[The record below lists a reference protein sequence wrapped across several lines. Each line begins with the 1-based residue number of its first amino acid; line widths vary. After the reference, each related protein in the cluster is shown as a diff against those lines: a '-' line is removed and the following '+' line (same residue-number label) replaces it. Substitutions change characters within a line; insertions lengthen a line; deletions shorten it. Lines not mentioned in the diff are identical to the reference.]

1 MGAVNSKDPDTQA
14 AEKSAKKV
22 YFGVAMLCGSNQ
34 ERYIKMVE
42 ELQNY
47 FVKVNVNYPYVTT
60 EAYKLLVNYK
70 ASYKPQTILVD
81 ELEDL
86 LFTDVGGNEESSNS
100 YKSDRGG
107 RERKVQ

>member
-1 MGAVNSKDPDTQA
+1 
-14 AEKSAKKV
+14 
-22 YFGVAMLCGSNQ
+22 MLCGSNQ

-70 ASYKPQTILVD
+70 ASYKPPTILVD